1 MKSAEVTGS
10 ISRRSRPWRVRVRW
24 GRSRNWPRS
33 GKRRRCHR
41 RKPPSRA
48 KRVYRYAL
56 VAGVP
61 ASHYIGTLDVKPKG
75 SGCIAGWRV
84 DFLAN
89 NQPDI
94 VVRTMVSTLIE
105 TGLGSLKSRF
115 GVAK

>member
-1 MKSAEVTGS
+1 
-10 ISRRSRPWRVRVRW
+10 
-24 GRSRNWPRS
+24 
-33 GKRRRCHR
+33 
-41 RKPPSRA
+41 
-48 KRVYRYAL
+48 
-56 VAGVP
+56 
-61 ASHYIGTLDVKPKG
+61 VKPKDG
-75 SGCIAGWRV
+75 GCIAGWRV